1 MLLRG
6 NLAVLYDAV
15 EQAEKQKKQKLIAG
29 MSHDLKGPA
38 GGQVR
43 AENGPEG
50 GLRIVFTLPIA
61 KEDAYA

>member
-1 MLLRG
+1 MKKS
-6 NLAVLYDAV
+6 V
-15 EQAEKQKKQKLIAG
+15 EE
-29 MSHDLKGPA
+29 M